1 MRTFLLGYAV
11 FALYSVLAVYAFYAA
26 ILLLS
31 HKRIIDILKSSRY
44 TRYRELSGSDQ
55 VPPVSILVPSYNEE
69 LTIIES
75 VRSLLNLGYPSYEV
89 IVINDG
95 SKDATLQVLIDEFG
109 LLPKEYVPA
118 EGELEAMPIR
128 GLYHNP
134 RFPKLYVVDKEN
146 GGKAD
151 ALNVGINVAH
161 YPLVATIDADSLLEK
176 DALIRL
182 ASVYMEN
189 PEETIAIGGNVRVA
203 NGCKIENGRVTEV
216 SLPRKLL
223 PMFQNIEYLKSFLAG
238 RIGWSAINGLLIVS
252 GAFGLFRRDYLIKV
266 GGYRDGFPGEDMNII
281 IKLHKYM
288 LDNGLPYRIAYCPDA
303 VCWTQAPESLRI
315 LQSQRKRW
323 SRGNIKNIFKY
334 SSMMFVPKY
343 KAVGLLSMPYTLI
356 YETLGPYLRLT
367 GYAALVGCFLL
378 GTVDYRMMLLILGI
392 SLMAEILFSCGALLI
407 EEMAFRRYPKFSDL
421 VKMMFYSVLMTLG
434 YNQINVYW
442 KILGH
447 IDYIR
452 NDDSW
457 GVMVRTS
464 WQDDASG
471 APVSAASGTPHAG
484 GRTIA
489 DNRTI

>member
-1 MRTFLLGYAV
+1 MKSLLLGYAL
-11 FALYSVLAVYAFYAA
+11 FALYSVIAVYAFY
-26 ILLLS
+26 LLLMLLS
-31 HKRIIDILKSSRY
+31 HKRIIRILKGARY
-44 TRYRELSGSDQ
+44 ARYRELSGSEQ

-75 VRSLLNLGYPSYEV
+75 VRSLMNLGYPSYEV

-95 SKDATLQVLIDEFG
+95 SKDATLQVLIDAFR
-109 LLPKEYVPA
+109 LVPKTNYSTEA
-118 EGELEAMPIR
+118 SLEAMPIR
-128 GLYHNP
+128 GVYHNP
-134 RFPKLYVVDKEN
+134 RYPTLYVVDKEN

-151 ALNVGINVAH
+151 ALNVGINVSH

-203 NGCKIENGRVTEV
+203 NGCKIENGCVTEV
-216 SLPRKLL
+216 SLPNKLL

-238 RIGWSAINGLLIVS
+238 RIGWSAINGLIIVS
-252 GAFGLFRRDYLIKV
+252 GAFGLFRKDYLIQV
-266 GGYRDGFPGEDMNII
+266 DGYRDGFPGEDMNII
-281 IKLHKYM
+281 IKLHKHM
-288 LDNGLPYRIAYCPDA
+288 LDHGLPYRIAYCPDA

-343 KAVGLLSMPYTLI
+343 RAVGMLSMPYTLI
-356 YETLGPYLRLT
+356 FETLGPYFRLT
-367 GYAALVGCFLL
+367 GYLALL
-378 GTVDYRMMLLILGI
+378 GYIALNMADYKMMLLILGV
-392 SLMAEILFSCGALLI
+392 SLLVEILFSCGALLI
-407 EEMAFRRYPKFSDL
+407 EEIAFRRYPKFKDL
-421 VKMMFYSVLMTLG
+421 VKMVFYSVVMTLG
-434 YNQINVYW
+434 YNQLNVYW

-447 IDYIR
+447 LDYIR

-464 WQDDASG
+464 WQEEPAEAG
-471 APVSAASGTPHAG
+471 RQPVMNNQPA
-484 GRTIA
+484 
-489 DNRTI
+489 NY

>member
-1 MRTFLLGYAV
+1 MKSLLLGYAL
-11 FALYSVLAVYAFYAA
+11 FALYSVIAVYAFYF
-26 ILLLS
+26 ILMLLS
-31 HKRIIDILKSSRY
+31 HKRIIRILKGARY
-44 TRYRELSGSDQ
+44 ARYRELSGSEQ

-75 VRSLLNLGYPSYEV
+75 VGSLLNLGYPSYEV

-95 SKDATLQVLIDEFG
+95 STDTTLQVLIDAFR
-109 LLPKEYVPA
+109 LVPKINHSDQA
-118 EGELEAMPIR
+118 GLEAMPIR
-128 GLYHNP
+128 GVYHNP
-134 RFPKLYVVDKEN
+134 RYPTLYVVDKEN

-151 ALNVGINVAH
+151 ALNVGINVSH

-203 NGCKIENGRVTEV
+203 NGCKIENGSVTEV
-216 SLPRKLL
+216 SLPNKLL

-238 RIGWSAINGLLIVS
+238 RIGWSAINGLIIVS
-252 GAFGLFRRDYLIKV
+252 GAFGLFRKDYLIKV
-266 GGYRDGFPGEDMNII
+266 DGYRDGFPGEDMNII
-281 IKLHKYM
+281 IKLHKHM
-288 LDNGLPYRIAYCPDA
+288 LDHGLPYRIAYCPDA

-323 SRGNIKNIFKY
+323 SRGNIKNIFRY

-343 KAVGLLSMPYTLI
+343 RAVGLLSMPYTLI
-356 YETLGPYLRLT
+356 FETLGPYLRLT
-367 GYAALVGCFLL
+367 GYMALIGYIALNMA
-378 GTVDYRMMLLILGI
+378 DYKMMLLILGV
-392 SLMAEILFSCGALLI
+392 SLLVEIVFSCGALLI
-407 EEMAFRRYPKFSDL
+407 EEIAFRRYPKFKDL
-421 VKMMFYSVLMTLG
+421 IKMIVYSVIMTLG

-464 WQDDASG
+464 WQDEPEDKG
-471 APVSAASGTPHAG
+471 RQPVLHNQPA
-484 GRTIA
+484 
-489 DNRTI
+489 NN

>member
-1 MRTFLLGYAV
+1 MKDLLLAYAL
-11 FALYSVLAVYAFYAA
+11 FAFYSAVVVYLFYL
-26 ILLLS
+26 IIMLLS
-31 HKRIIDILKSSRY
+31 HKRIIRIIKGAKY
-44 TRYRELSGSDQ
+44 ARYRELSGSEQ

-75 VRSLLNLGYPSYEV
+75 VRSLLNLNYPTYEV

-95 SKDATLQVLIDEFG
+95 SKDDTLRVLIEEFG
-109 LLPKEYVPA
+109 LTPKTTYSVGQA
-118 EGELEAMPIR
+118 LEAMPIK
-128 GLYHNP
+128 GVYHNP
-134 RFPKLYVVDKEN
+134 RYPKLYVVDKEN

-151 ALNVGINVAH
+151 ALNVGINVSH

-189 PEETIAIGGNVRVA
+189 PEETVAIGGNVRVA
-203 NGCKIENGRVTEV
+203 NGCKIENGCVTEV
-216 SLPRKLL
+216 RLPDKLL
-223 PMFQNIEYLKSFLAG
+223 PLFQNIEYLKSFLAG
-238 RIGWSAINGLLIVS
+238 RIGWSAINGLIIVS
-252 GAFGLFRRDYLIKV
+252 GAFGLFRKDYLIKV
-266 GGYRDGFPGEDMNII
+266 DGYRDGFPGEDMNII

-288 LDNGLPYRIAYCPDA
+288 LDHNLPYRIAYCPDA
-303 VCWTQAPESLRI
+303 VCWTQAPESLTI

-343 KAVGLLSMPYTLI
+343 KAVGLLAMPYTLI
-356 YETLGPYLRLT
+356 FETLGPYLKIT
-367 GYAALVGCFLL
+367 GYLALIGYIAQNMAN
-378 GTVDYRMMLLILGI
+378 YRVMLLILGA
-392 SLMAEILFSCGALLI
+392 SLLVEIFFSCGALLI
-407 EEMAFRRYPKFSDL
+407 EEIAFRRYPKFKDL

-464 WQDDASG
+464 WKNE
-471 APVSAASGTPHAG
+471 VAG
-484 GRTIA
+484 HKQAIQ
-489 DNRTI
+489 NRAVKNQTT

>member
-1 MRTFLLGYAV
+1 MKSLLLGYAL
-11 FALYSVLAVYAFYAA
+11 FALYSVIAVYAFYL
-26 ILLLS
+26 ILMLLS
-31 HKRIIDILKSSRY
+31 HKRIIRILKGARY
-44 TRYRELSGSDQ
+44 ARYHELSGSEQ

-95 SKDATLQVLIDEFG
+95 SKDATLQVLIDAFRLAPTTNYSEQAG
-109 LLPKEYVPA
+109 
-118 EGELEAMPIR
+118 LEAMPIR
-128 GLYHNP
+128 GVYHNP
-134 RFPKLYVVDKEN
+134 RYPSLYVVDKEN

-151 ALNVGINVAH
+151 ALNVGINVSH

-203 NGCKIENGRVTEV
+203 NGCKIENGCVTEV
-216 SLPRKLL
+216 SLPNKLL

-238 RIGWSAINGLLIVS
+238 RIGWSAMNGLIIVS
-252 GAFGLFRRDYLIKV
+252 GAFGLFRKDYLIKV
-266 GGYRDGFPGEDMNII
+266 DGYRDGFPGEDMNII
-281 IKLHKYM
+281 IKLHKHM
-288 LDNGLPYRIAYCPDA
+288 LDHGLPYRIAYCPDA

-343 KAVGLLSMPYTLI
+343 RAVGLLSMPYTLI
-356 YETLGPYLRLT
+356 FETLGPYLRLT
-367 GYAALVGCFLL
+367 GYMALL
-378 GTVDYRMMLLILGI
+378 GYIALNMADYKMMLLIIGV
-392 SLMAEILFSCGALLI
+392 SLLIEIVFSCGALLI
-407 EEMAFRRYPKFSDL
+407 EEIAFRRYPKFKDL
-421 VKMMFYSVLMTLG
+421 VKMIFYSLLMTLG

-447 IDYIR
+447 LDYIR

-464 WQDDASG
+464 WQDE
-471 APVSAASGTPHAG
+471 PVST
-484 GRTIA
+484 GRQPVMQNQPA
-489 DNRTI
+489 NN

>member
-1 MRTFLLGYAV
+1 MKQLLLGYAL
-11 FALYSVLAVYAFYAA
+11 FALYSVIAVYVFYM
-26 ILLLS
+26 IIMLLS
-31 HKRIIDILKSSRY
+31 HKRIIRIIKGVKY
-44 TRYRELSGSDQ
+44 ARYRELSGSEQ

-89 IVINDG
+89 IVVNDG
-95 SKDATLQVLIDEFG
+95 SKDATLQVLIDEFN
-109 LLPKEYVPA
+109 LIPKTNYSVGE
-118 EGELEAMPIR
+118 ELEAKPIR
-128 GLYHNP
+128 GVYHNP
-134 RFPKLYVVDKEN
+134 RYPKLYVVDKEN

-151 ALNVGINVAH
+151 ALNVGVNVSH
-161 YPLVATIDADSLLEK
+161 YSLVATIDADSLLEK

-203 NGCKIENGRVTEV
+203 NGCKIENGCVTEV
-216 SLPRKLL
+216 SLPDKLL

-238 RIGWSAINGLLIVS
+238 RIGWSAINGLIIVS
-252 GAFGLFRRDYLIKV
+252 GAFGLFRKDYLVKV
-266 GGYRDGFPGEDMNII
+266 DGYRDGFPGEDMNII
-281 IKLHKYM
+281 IKLHKHM
-288 LDNGLPYRIAYCPDA
+288 LDNNLPYRIAYCPDA

-343 KAVGLLSMPYTLI
+343 RAVGLLSMPYTLI
-356 YETLGPYLRLT
+356 FETLGPYLRLT
-367 GYAALVGCFLL
+367 GYMALFGYIALNMA
-378 GTVDYRMMLLILGI
+378 DYKMMLLVIGV
-392 SLMAEILFSCGALLI
+392 SLLVDILFSCGALLI
-407 EEMAFRRYPKFSDL
+407 EEIAFRRYPKFKDL
-421 VKMMFYSVLMTLG
+421 IKMMFYSVLMTLG

-464 WQDDASG
+464 WKDE
-471 APVSAASGTPHAG
+471 VAG
-484 GRTIA
+484 HKPAIQNQTV
-489 DNRTI
+489 NNQST